1 MKNDGQY
8 LSEFLKYLSK
18 KREKSKS
25 VINTSQTKIPSFN
38 KNSISYLL
46 NLELNSLY
54 NLAGYII
61 RSVSKTCKTCNK
73 CIQSAPIPL
82 RYSHLRNLYD

>member
-1 MKNDGQY
+1 MGSIYQD
-8 LSEFLKYLSK
+8 FLNIYQK
-18 KREKSKS
+18 KGKKQ
-25 VINTSQTKIPSFN
+25 VINTSQTEIPPFN
-38 KNSISYLL
+38 KNSISYLS

-61 RSVSKTCKTCNK
+61 RSVSKMCKTCNK
-73 CIQSAPIPL
+73 CIQSPVKSPIPL